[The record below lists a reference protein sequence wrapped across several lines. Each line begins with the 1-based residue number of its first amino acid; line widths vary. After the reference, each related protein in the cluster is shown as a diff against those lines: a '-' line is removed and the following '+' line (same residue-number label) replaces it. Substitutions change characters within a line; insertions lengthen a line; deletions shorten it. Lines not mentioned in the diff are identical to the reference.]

1 MSDPTI
7 PDLRH
12 RAWAQAINAVDALN
26 SLNAIIFE
34 GETITPI
41 HRPEENVDNFF
52 VDYIQEGIDKYNQYT
67 SEIQQKTTYLNMLK
81 AKNDECINAVNALGG

>member
-12 RAWAQAINAVDALN
+12 RSWAAAINAVDALN

-34 GETITPI
+34 GEPYTPI
-41 HRPEENVDNFF
+41 HVPIEELDNLKIE
-52 VDYIQEGIDKYNQYT
+52 YIQQGIDTYNQYT

-81 AKNDECINAVNALGG
+81 AKNDECVNAVNALGG